1 VVWGALQAQRRK
13 IQGDDRQMTEKYRKY
28 HVTIE
33 GDLETNM
40 TAEEIKEEAHA
51 NVEGWSFEKQKVTVK
66 PIAQKKRK
74 ETTR

>member
-1 VVWGALQAQRRK
+1 
-13 IQGDDRQMTEKYRKY
+13 MEKYRKY

-40 TAEEIKEEAHA
+40 TAEEIKEEAQ
-51 NVEGWSFEKQKVTVK
+51 GSCFWSLDKRKVTVK

-74 ETTR
+74 ETTG